1 MNFKKVEE
9 GYLVRLDRGE
19 EVIKTLTDFVR
30 QHDIKGGFLH
40 GLGALESA
48 SLGVYDLS
56 TKGYITKSFRER
68 LEVGMLNGNIARIEN
83 SDDIF
88 IHLHVIVG
96 DSSLH
101 SFAGHVF
108 EAIVLGTLEVFI
120 QPLTTEI
127 VRRRNTDLG
136 FNAWHF

>member
-9 GYLVRLDRGE
+9 GFLVRLDRGE

-30 QHDIKGGFLH
+30 QHDIKGGFIH

-56 TKGYITKSFRER
+56 TRGYVTKSFREK
-68 LEVGMLNGNIARIEN
+68 LEVGMLNGNIARVEN
-83 SDDIF
+83 SGEVF
-88 IHLHVIVG
+88 IHLHAIVG

-101 SFAGHVF
+101 SFTGHVF
-108 EAIVLGTLEVFI
+108 EAVVLGTLEIFVK
-120 QPLTTEI
+120 PLTTEI
-127 VRRRNTDLG
+127 LRKRNDDLG
-136 FNAWHF
+136 FDAWHL